1 MKAKIYTSAPLPFMG
16 QKRRFIKE
24 FKKILEG
31 YPDDVTIVDLFGG
44 SGLLSH
50 TAKRVKPNATVVYN
64 DYDGYHRRIE
74 AIPRTNALL
83 ERIRMITGPL
93 PGGKKIPQPYRNQI
107 LELIA
112 DEKQRGFVDYITL
125 SSSLLFSARYTN
137 NQEELSKETL
147 YNNVHKSSYD
157 ATGYLDG
164 LTIVREDYKS
174 LFNTYRATP
183 GVLFLV
189 DPPYL
194 STEAGTYTMRWKLC
208 DYLGV
213 LSVLQGNNF
222 IYFTSNK
229 SQIIELCEWLE
240 RSKLGRNPFENTQRV
255 EIRTIMNFNS
265 GYVDLMFYKQLSPG
279 GSETS
284 LKPAG

>member
-1 MKAKIYTSAPLPFMG
+1 MG
-16 QKRRFIKE
+16 NF
-24 FKKILEG
+24 
-31 YPDDVTIVDLFGG
+31 
-44 SGLLSH
+44 S
-50 TAKRVKPNATVVYN
+50 
-64 DYDGYHRRIE
+64 
-74 AIPRTNALL
+74 
-83 ERIRMITGPL
+83 
-93 PGGKKIPQPYRNQI
+93 
-107 LELIA
+107 
-112 DEKQRGFVDYITL
+112 YITL

-137 NQEELSKETL
+137 NLEELSKETL